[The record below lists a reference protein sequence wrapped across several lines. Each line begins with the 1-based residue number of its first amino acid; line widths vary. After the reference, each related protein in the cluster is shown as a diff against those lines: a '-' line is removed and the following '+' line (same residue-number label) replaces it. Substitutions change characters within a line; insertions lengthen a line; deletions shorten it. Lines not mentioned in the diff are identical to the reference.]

1 MAAIMGVLGRGTQL
15 WTSILQRQSRVFV
28 EGYLKKRFQGI
39 IVPAACYG
47 KKSALG
53 HILGVVKEQESS
65 AALGQ
70 HPPPVSFI
78 KEEQD
83 GLLVHIPDQPE
94 NPKVL
99 RVAIIGAPNAGKST
113 LSNELLGRKV
123 FPVSKKVHTTRCQAL
138 GVITDAETQM
148 ILLDTPGLTSKSK
161 MKRHNLEKSLYQD
174 PWDSMKA
181 ANVVLV
187 LVDIADFWTRH
198 RLHPEVLKCLS
209 KFPEVP
215 SILVMNKVD
224 LVKKKGVLLDLVEEL
239 TEGFVDGKKLQVKS
253 LIKPFSGSSQKE
265 TLQSPAAT
273 REVDVGEAD
282 KKQKL
287 QLGEYLEGGHQETR
301 CDIHAGSDHSLD
313 PGKDRHRRKLENL
326 EDFDTDYVTSAAN
339 EQQMVMDLKTRKG
352 WPHFQEV
359 FMMSAVSGEEVETLK
374 RYLLSLAKPSPW
386 EFHSGVVTTQC
397 PQEIC
402 NNVVRSKLL
411 EYLPQEVP
419 YNVNQSIELWEEGP
433 GGELVILQKLLVHKD
448 SHAKMMIGQGGQLIS
463 KIAQEAGEELMNIFL
478 CDIRLKLVVKVKK

>member
-1 MAAIMGVLGRGTQL
+1 MAAITGVLGRGTQL
-15 WTSILQRQSRVFV
+15 WTSLLQRQSKVCVGEYF
-28 EGYLKKRFQGI
+28 KKRSQGI
-39 IVPAACYG
+39 SVSAACYG

-53 HILGVVKEQESS
+53 HILGVVKEQEFS

-83 GLLVHIPDQPE
+83 CLLVHVPDQPE

-99 RVAIIGAPNAGKST
+99 RVAIVGAPNAGKST

-123 FPVSKKVHTTRCQAL
+123 FPVSKKVHTTRCQAM
-138 GVITDAETQM
+138 GVITNADTQM

-253 LIKPFSGSSQKE
+253 LVKPFSTSSQKE
-265 TLQSPAAT
+265 TLQSQGVT
-273 REVDVGEAD
+273 REVAVGEAD
-282 KKQKL
+282 KKHKL
-287 QLGEYLEGGHQETR
+287 QLVEYVGGVHKE
-301 CDIHAGSDHSLD
+301 INSDVQADSDRSLD
-313 PGKDRHRRKLENL
+313 PGKGIHRRKLENW
-326 EDFDTDYVTSAAN
+326 EDFETDCVTSAAD
-339 EQQMVMDLKTRKG
+339 EKQLVMDLKSRKG

-359 FMMSAVSGEEVETLK
+359 FMLSALSGEEVETLK

-419 YNVNQSIELWEEGP
+419 YNVNQSIEVWEEGP

-448 SHAKMMIGQGGQLIS
+448 SHAKMLIGQGGQLIS
-463 KIAQEAGEELMNIFL
+463 KISQEAGEELMNIFL

>member
-1 MAAIMGVLGRGTQL
+1 MAAITGLLGRGTQL
-15 WTSILQRQSRVFV
+15 WTAILQRESRVFV
-28 EGYLKKRFQGI
+28 GGYLKKRTQAI

-53 HILGVVKEQESS
+53 HILGVVKEQETF

-83 GLLVHIPDQPE
+83 GLLLHIPDQPE

-138 GVITDAETQM
+138 GVITDADTQM

-174 PWDSMKA
+174 PWDSMQA

-187 LVDIADFWTRH
+187 LVDISDSWTRH

-209 KFPEVP
+209 KFPDVP

-239 TEGFVDGKKLQVKS
+239 TEGFVDGKKLRVKS

-273 REVDVGEAD
+273 REVDIGEAE
-282 KKQKL
+282 KTHKL
-287 QLGEYLEGGHQETR
+287 QLGEYLGDGHKETS
-301 CDIHAGSDHSLD
+301 CDIHADSDHSLD
-313 PGKDRHRRKLENL
+313 PGKDGDRSKLENL
-326 EDFDTDYVTSAAN
+326 EDFDPDCVTPAAEEN
-339 EQQMVMDLKTRKG
+339 QMVMDLKTQG

-359 FMMSAVSGEEVETLK
+359 FMLSAVSGEEVETLK
-374 RYLLSLAKPSPW
+374 RYLLSLAKPSSW

-397 PQEIC
+397 PQDIC
-402 NNVVRSKLL
+402 VNVVRSKLL

-433 GGELVILQKLLVHKD
+433 GGELVILQKLWVQKD
-448 SHAKMMIGQGGQLIS
+448 SHAKMLIGQGGQLIS
-463 KIAQEAGEELMNIFL
+463 KIAQEAGDELMNIFL